1 MLSTKDPRK
10 PVRYR
15 ELTGSLL
22 ERRVKFQT
30 QLAKFE
36 RDAKA
41 GKLINLS
48 DLIGNAES
56 LHQR

>member
-1 MLSTKDPRK
+1 MLNSKYQRMAVRYNKLAGTKDEK
-10 PVRYR
+10 IAQYQ
-15 ELTGSLL
+15 
-22 ERRVKFQT
+22 K
-30 QLAKFE
+30 QLNKFE